1 MFTAITREV
10 SPAIAACELTHI
22 ARAPIDLARARAQ
35 HRAYEQALADAG
47 GAVERLDAGAEMPDS
62 VFVEDIAVVFDELAL
77 ITRPGAASR
86 RAETPAVAAALAPH
100 RTLAA
105 IEAPGSVDGG
115 DVLLVGRDV
124 FVGLSTRSNEEA
136 AAQMQ
141 RILAP
146 FGYRVQATEVRG
158 CLHLKSAATAL
169 DASTLLVNRR
179 RIDERAFARFTLVDV
194 DPSEPDAANALRL
207 DDRVVFPAAF
217 PRTADRLAARGYR
230 LHLVDA
236 SELAKAEG
244 AVTCCSLIV
253 GGKAGRQDGSEAE
266 VQGWKAEGR
275 R

>member
-1 MFTAITREV
+1 
-10 SPAIAACELTHI
+10 
-22 ARAPIDLARARAQ
+22 
-35 HRAYEQALADAG
+35 
-47 GAVERLDAGAEMPDS
+47 
-62 VFVEDIAVVFDELAL
+62 
-77 ITRPGAASR
+77 
-86 RAETPAVAAALAPH
+86 
-100 RTLAA
+100 
-105 IEAPGSVDGG
+105 
-115 DVLLVGRDV
+115 
-124 FVGLSTRSNEEA
+124 
-136 AAQMQ
+136 
-141 RILAP
+141 
-146 FGYRVQATEVRG
+146 VRG

-169 DASTLLVNRR
+169 DASTLLVNRQ